1 MITTLLQGERWIQ
14 PVPLGRFQA
23 TQMSLSRQHP
33 FIPHRFCL
41 SGSRRVFCR
50 SVGTILSHWSCFIG
64 AGQGCCSQT
73 QLREPIPDPCPALDP
88 PRPQHT
94 LPLAGEALPPFQADN
109 RPFPGKSL
117 HAAVQTDPQST
128 AADAGAEGPDTQT
141 GSILCKGETRAV
153 CPRGGH
159 THLTDP
165 STPLRRPLV

>member
-1 MITTLLQGERWIQ
+1 MITTLLQGDRSSLC
-14 PVPLGRFQA
+14 PLGDSKQPKCPSQDSTPSF
-23 TQMSLSRQHP
+23 
-33 FIPHRFCL
+33 PHRFCL

-94 LPLAGEALPPFQADN
+94 LPLSGEALPPFQADN

-128 AADAGAEGPDTQT
+128 AADAGLKGQTHRRALFSAQGKQKLFVPEGVTSQIP
-141 GSILCKGETRAV
+141 AH
-153 CPRGGH
+153 P
-159 THLTDP
+159 
-165 STPLRRPLV
+165 